1 MSKKSILNNNF
12 ILVVFTTLAIPAL
25 FYKTTE
31 AMIHVWMVNETFT
44 HGFLIFPITLW
55 LIWQKKDQLNAVPAI
70 PETKAFVL
78 LIPLLAGWLISSIVD
93 VQVVQQFIMIAII
106 ITIIWII
113 IGRHLFYSILF
124 PLLFL
129 FFAVPFGQSFIPP
142 LMEFTAFF
150 TVNMI
155 HLTGIPIYQ
164 EGLFLSLPSGE
175 WSVVEE
181 CSGVRYLIASLTLG
195 TLYAYLSYTSF
206 KKRLIFILI
215 SILVP
220 ILANGFRAFGIV
232 MIGHLSGMKLA
243 TGVDHLLYGWGF
255 FGFVIFFLFYF

>member
-1 MSKKSILNNNF
+1 MSKTSILNNNF
-12 ILVVFTTLAIPAL
+12 ILVVFTTLTIPAL

-55 LIWQKKDQLNAVPAI
+55 LIWQKKDQLNAIPAI

-93 VQVVQQFIMIAII
+93 VQVVQQFSMIAII

-129 FFAVPFGQSFIPP
+129 FLPFHLDKASSP
-142 LMEFTAFF
+142 L
-150 TVNMI
+150 
-155 HLTGIPIYQ
+155 
-164 EGLFLSLPSGE
+164 
-175 WSVVEE
+175 
-181 CSGVRYLIASLTLG
+181 
-195 TLYAYLSYTSF
+195 
-206 KKRLIFILI
+206 
-215 SILVP
+215 
-220 ILANGFRAFGIV
+220 
-232 MIGHLSGMKLA
+232 
-243 TGVDHLLYGWGF
+243 
-255 FGFVIFFLFYF
+255 